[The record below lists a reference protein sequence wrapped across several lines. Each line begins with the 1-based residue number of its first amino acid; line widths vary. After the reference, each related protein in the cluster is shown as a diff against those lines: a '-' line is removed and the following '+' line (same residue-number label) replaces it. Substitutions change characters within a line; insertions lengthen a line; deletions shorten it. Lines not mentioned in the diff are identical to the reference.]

1 MESLK
6 QLFYDWEI
14 QLLVIL
20 SFTLQLF
27 LFFAGSLRRCIT
39 SGILRFLIW
48 IAYLGADLIAIYA
61 LGYLSRYDDILNERH
76 ISRKN
81 KSMALYWAP
90 FLLIH
95 LGGQDTITGFAMEDN
110 SLWLR
115 HLLNLVTQVVLALY
129 VFWKSIGRQ
138 DVYLLVSGIFAFVAG
153 IIKYGE
159 RTWSL
164 NWGSTKSFESSTG
177 DLYKKQMPKQIY
189 GGASYSG
196 TVCVA
201 IRSMSYV
208 HGVFLARTLFD
219 NSPLIEDM
227 LGDLEKTLK
236 VVRLELGMIYD
247 DLYTKSLVLR
257 TRSGIILRCI
267 SQISAI
273 IAFVLFLT
281 HNKHGYGKAD
291 IAITYSLFTGGFFLD
306 IFAIL
311 FSMMSPW
318 TWAWLKAQ
326 KCDKLSI
333 FSWFILS
340 SDAGWPEKQQR
351 WPKSMGQYNFRCLLS
366 TGYQP
371 RTLSQRVMK
380 AITNLTKLLGIEKKK
395 VFWMSKLL
403 DTEQVDVG
411 MTMMEHVAKEVRVLH
426 EELYLGEKHKE
437 PREWPR
443 LGLLLERTQARL
455 ASDFGFT
462 IIFLHKLTEV
472 HLSRCPQHTNPDIE
486 TTTES
491 SYLPTDQ
498 VEICRKLSNYMMY
511 LLVANPSMLPL
522 STSAVATLESSQQ
535 PRAMDLLLIEESLEE
550 FSVMLDKDTLEEM
563 IALWLRLL
571 IFSAGKS
578 RVEMHAAQLSRG
590 GELITFTWLLMV
602 HYGIGDSQT
611 RRVQITNDNTGNSDV
626 REANAMNVPAPNRRP
641 TRA

>member
-153 IIKYGE
+153 II
-159 RTWSL
+159 
-164 NWGSTKSFESSTG
+164 N
-177 DLYKKQMPKQIY
+177 
-189 GGASYSG
+189 YSG

-281 HNKHGYGKAD
+281 YNKHGYGKAD

-380 AITNLTKLLGIEKKK
+380 AITNLIKLLGIEKKK

-426 EELYLGEKHKE
+426 EELYLGEKHRE

-472 HLSRCPQHTNPDIE
+472 HLNRCPQHTNPDTE

-550 FSVMLDKDTLEEM
+550 FSVMLDKETLEEM